1 MSTVTTLT
9 PSLRDYRPR
18 LRREVIFGPELRKGW
33 KTIHYV
39 KDPYTRQFYRIGQK
53 ECYLLQQMDGSRS
66 IAEIE
71 TNYRAHYGRQL
82 DRGSWDR
89 LFALIGQ
96 RQLLEDTMNPEE
108 LERLRER
115 TLKRSRNSRR
125 WLDARF
131 PLTDPCR
138 VLQRMT
144 RVLGFAFRLPFL
156 ITASVSILF
165 MEAWVLLHQSA
176 IAHQMRVLSQSH
188 WPRFWWVFG
197 GIMLTSAVLHEL
209 GHGLACVRYGGEVHE
224 MGIVF
229 RYLCLFPYCEIDD
242 VVLFSNRRHRVVVAF
257 AGTFVS
263 LLLML
268 PFLPAWWLAA
278 PGTPLK
284 VMCAVVFTIYNVIAL
299 INLVPFVQLDGYFM
313 LSQWLGIPEL
323 RQDSYGF
330 WKSAL
335 RQWFGKPTIVTGYAI
350 RDRRIYAI
358 YGLMSAVV
366 TALILLKAIHGWH
379 SYFVPLFGDRLA
391 YAAVLAITLMLF
403 LGERRRVDP
412 PVAVQK

>member
-1 MSTVTTLT
+1 MSTMTTST

-18 LRREVIFGPELRKGW
+18 LRREIVFGPELRKGS
-33 KTIHYV
+33 KMIHYV

-53 ECYLLQQMDGSRS
+53 ECFLLQQMDGSRS

-71 TNYRAHYGRQL
+71 TNYRARYGRQL
-82 DRGSWDR
+82 DRSSWEH
-89 LFALIGQ
+89 LFASIGQ
-96 RQLLEDTMNPEE
+96 RQLLEDTMIPEE
-108 LERLRER
+108 VERLRER
-115 TLKRSRNSRR
+115 TLQRSKKSRR
-125 WLDARF
+125 WLEARF

-144 RVLGFAFRLPFL
+144 RVFGFAFGPAFL
-156 ITASVSILF
+156 ITAAVCILL
-165 MEAWVLLHQSA
+165 MEAWILLHQSA
-176 IAHQMRVLSQSH
+176 LSQQMRVLSQSH
-188 WPRFWWVFG
+188 WPLFWWVFG

-209 GHGLACVRYGGEVHE
+209 SHGLACVHYGGEVHE

-242 VVLFSNRRHRVVVAF
+242 VVLFPNRRHRVYVAF

-263 LLLML
+263 LLLMI
-268 PFLPAWWLAA
+268 PFLPAWWLAE

-284 VMCAVVFTIYNVIAL
+284 VMCAAVFTIYNVISL

-323 RQDSYGF
+323 RQESYGF
-330 WKSAL
+330 WKTAL
-335 RQWFGKPTIVTGYAI
+335 RQWFRTPNITTGYSI
-350 RDRRIYAI
+350 RDQRIYAI
-358 YGLMSAVV
+358 YGLMSAIA

-379 SYFVPLFGDRLA
+379 KYFVPLFGERLA
-391 YAAVLAITLMLF
+391 YVAVLAISLMLF
-403 LGERRRVDP
+403 LGERRRVEDP
-412 PVAVQK
+412 GAVQK